1 MSIGYI
7 PEYRCRPETIE
18 NQTRFRVWAPFKSSV
33 ELILIENTGSH
44 SAHSMHASEWGYFEL
59 TVPQLSNGSRYA
71 YRMDNG
77 PLRPDPCSIW
87 QPEGV
92 HLPSAVYDAAA
103 FSWTDDN
110 WQPIPQCDLVF
121 YELHV
126 GTFTDEGTF
135 EAIIPRLQALK
146 ELGITAI
153 ELLPVAQFPGDRNWG
168 YDGVHPFAAQNSYG
182 GPAGLQ
188 RLVDAAHQN
197 GLSVILD
204 VVYNHL
210 GPEGN
215 YLGEFGPYFTG
226 TYSTAWGE
234 ALNYDGPHSDP
245 VRQFFLENV
254 WHWIHDFHLDGLRL
268 DAVHSIYDNSPVHLL
283 TEIKQV
289 ANAAAKARS
298 SEAIIIAESLL
309 NDVRMIRP
317 LEQGGY
323 GLDAEW
329 NEDFHHAV
337 QAIMTEERSGK
348 YSDFGEVR
356 HLKTIFEENFSLNG
370 RYSQFRQQRWGASA
384 AGFAGSR
391 FVAGI
396 QNHDHIGNRARGER
410 FSQLMSSAEYRLAAC
425 LSLLSPFLPLIF
437 MGEEYGETS
446 PFPFFCSFQDLKLIR
461 NVRKGRKRDFG
472 FGRNVLDPQKES
484 TYEAAKLQWSWP
496 ERSEQAGFRRMYHD
510 LLQAR
515 RNCPALKNPQTRTAH
530 LRPDEENTTI
540 LEWKYVSESQTL
552 DCLFN
557 LTHRLQTIE
566 QNERM
571 ILFQSED
578 QNYTAKANDEPIPE
592 NSLRPFEC
600 VVLSSVS

>member
-1 MSIGYI
+1 MSIGYL
-7 PEYRCRPETIE
+7 PEFRCRPEIIE

-33 ELILIENTGSH
+33 ELVLIETEGSQ
-44 SAHSMHASEWGYFEL
+44 SAHVMQAGEWGYFDL
-59 TVPQLSNGSRYA
+59 TVPHLKDGSLYA
-71 YRMDNG
+71 YRLDNG
-77 PLRPDPCSIW
+77 PLRPDPCSLW
-87 QPEGV
+87 QPDGV
-92 HLPSAVYDAAA
+92 HLASAIYDASS
-103 FSWTDDN
+103 FSWTDEN
-110 WQPIPQCDLVF
+110 WQPIAQNDLVF

-135 EAIIPRLQALK
+135 DAIIPRLESLK

-188 RLVDAAHQN
+188 RLIDAAHQI

-215 YLGEFGPYFTG
+215 YLGEFGAYFSG
-226 TYSTAWGE
+226 TYSTAWGQ

-245 VRQFFLENV
+245 VRQYFLENV

-289 ANAAAKARS
+289 ADAAAKARG

-309 NDVRMIRP
+309 NDIRMIRP
-317 LEQGGY
+317 PEQGGY

-337 QAIMTEERSGK
+337 QAFMTEEHTGK
-348 YSDFGEVR
+348 YADFGEVK
-356 HLKTIFEENFSLNG
+356 HLKTIFEENFSLSG
-370 RYSQFRQQRWGASA
+370 QFSQFRQRRWGASA

-396 QNHDHIGNRARGER
+396 QNHDHIGNRAQGER
-410 FSQLMSSAEYRLAAC
+410 FSQLLAPAEYRLAAC

-437 MGEEYGETS
+437 MGEEYGETN

-484 TYEAAKLQWSWP
+484 TYEMAKLQWNWP
-496 ERSEQAGFRRMYHD
+496 EGSEQAGYRQMYHD

-515 RNCPALKNPQTRTAH
+515 RTWPAIKNPLTRTAC
-530 LRPDEENTTI
+530 LRPDQENTTL
-540 LEWKYVSESQTL
+540 LEWKYESESQTL
-552 DCLFN
+552 VCLFN
-557 LTHRLQTIE
+557 LTDQMQTIE
-566 QNERM
+566 FNERA
-571 ILFQSED
+571 ILFRSEV
-578 QNYTAKANDEPIPE
+578 QLYTATTDIEPLSTE
-592 NSLRPFEC
+592 KLRPFEC
-600 VVLSSVS
+600 AVMSSIP

>member
-1 MSIGYI
+1 MSIGYL
-7 PEYRCRPETIE
+7 PEFRCRPEIIE

-33 ELILIENTGSH
+33 ELVLIETDGSQ
-44 SAHSMHASEWGYFEL
+44 SAHVMQSGDWGYFEL
-59 TVPQLSNGSRYA
+59 TVPHLKDGSLYA
-71 YRMDNG
+71 YRLDNG
-77 PLRPDPCSIW
+77 PLRPDPCSLW
-87 QPEGV
+87 QPDGV
-92 HLPSAVYDAAA
+92 HLPSVIYDATS
-103 FSWTDDN
+103 FTWTDED
-110 WQPIPQCDLVF
+110 WVPIAQNDLVF

-126 GTFTDEGTF
+126 GAFSDEGTF
-135 EAIIPRLQALK
+135 DAIIPRLESLK

-188 RLVDAAHQN
+188 RLIDAAHQI

-215 YLGEFGPYFTG
+215 YLGEFGPYFSG

-245 VRQFFLENV
+245 VRQYFLENV

-268 DAVHSIYDNSPVHLL
+268 DAVHSIYDKSPVHIL

-289 ANAAAKARS
+289 ADAAAKARG

-317 LEQGGY
+317 PEQGGY

-337 QAIMTEERSGK
+337 QAFMTEEHTGK
-348 YSDFGEVR
+348 YADFGEVK
-356 HLKTIFEENFSLNG
+356 HLKTIFEENFSLSG
-370 RYSQFRQQRWGASA
+370 QYSQFRQRRWGASA

-396 QNHDHIGNRARGER
+396 QNHDHIGNRAQGER
-410 FSQLMSSAEYRLAAC
+410 FSQLLAPAEYRLAAC

-437 MGEEYGETS
+437 MGEEYGETN

-484 TYEAAKLQWSWP
+484 TYEMAKLQWNWP
-496 ERSEQAGFRRMYHD
+496 EGSKQAGYRQMYHD

-515 RNCPALKNPQTRTAH
+515 RTWPAIKNPLTRTAC
-530 LRPDEENTTI
+530 LRPDQENTTL
-540 LEWKYVSESQTL
+540 LEWNYESESQTL
-552 DCLFN
+552 VCLFN
-557 LTHRLQTIE
+557 LTDQMQTIE
-566 QNERM
+566 FNDRA
-571 ILFQSED
+571 ILFRSED
-578 QNYTAKANDEPIPE
+578 QLYTATTVIEPL
-592 NSLRPFEC
+592 STGKLRPFEC
-600 VVLSSVS
+600 AVMSSIP